1 MEKQFNIGII
11 VGRFQVANLH
21 PGQLALIE
29 EVTTQHQRVAIFLGV
44 TEAMSTK
51 NNPLDFLTRKLMIQ
65 ERFPEIAV
73 LAIPDMAS
81 DAVWSNELD
90 KRIREVFPMGNPLL
104 YGSRDSFIPSYK
116 GSFECKE
123 LKSKSKFSGTEQR
136 LQLSNEVRASA
147 DFRAGVI
154 FGLANQYDKV
164 NPTIDVA
171 IVNTPVNTANTNS
184 TNRQLLLGRKSRES
198 KFRFIGG
205 FVDPQDHSLEET
217 VAREAKEETGLIVQN
232 IQYIASIRVDDWRYR
247 KEKDKIITTFFM
259 AETLEKTPK
268 AQDDIADVKWFDLQ
282 TIQNEDVVEEH
293 WALLE
298 KLKMHLHK

>member
-11 VGRFQVANLH
+11 VGRFQVAKLH

-44 TEAMSTK
+44 TQAMSTK

-81 DAVWSNELD
+81 DAVWSKELD
-90 KRIREVFPMGNPLL
+90 TRIREVFPVGNPLL

-116 GSFECKE
+116 GNFECKE

-171 IVNTPVNTANTNS
+171 IVNIDNNDS
-184 TNRQLLLGRKSRES
+184 THNKVLLGRKSRES

-205 FVDPQDHSLEET
+205 FVDPQDNSLEET
-217 VAREAKEETGLIVQN
+217 VVREAKEETGLTVQN
-232 IQYIASIRVDDWRYR
+232 IKYIASVRIDDWRYR
-247 KEKDKIITTFFM
+247 KEKDKIITAFFM
-259 AETLEKTPK
+259 AETLEQNPK

-282 TIQNEDVVEEH
+282 TIQNEDLVEEH

-298 KLKMHLHK
+298 KLKLHVGL